1 MKTHEEM
8 IGTERFAMKTK
19 NGSKIAVERKVID
32 DKEQYILKLSDNIT
46 INNMNIPKGVIFVLK
61 KLIFSDNDVTIDGVV
76 LVNVGL
82 RTVWVNQNGYLHEF
96 IGSYPIEPEED
107 VYSGNIKLDFADVEE
122 ISADLDLF
130 KDMMD
135 EGMIDATPYELSQYG
150 LYYPQIKL
158 YEPELD
164 ENIVNTEKSA
174 VRVKKPLKVKKFNM
188 DKDK

>member
-61 KLIFSDNDVTIDGVV
+61 KLIFSDKDVTIDGIV

-82 RTVWVNQNGYLHEF
+82 RTVWV
-96 IGSYPIEPEED
+96 
-107 VYSGNIKLDFADVEE
+107 
-122 ISADLDLF
+122 
-130 KDMMD
+130 
-135 EGMIDATPYELSQYG
+135 
-150 LYYPQIKL
+150 
-158 YEPELD
+158 
-164 ENIVNTEKSA
+164 
-174 VRVKKPLKVKKFNM
+174 
-188 DKDK
+188 